1 MTEAIDFA
9 AKTPLYIGLLFGGQ
23 SGEHDV
29 SITSARAIASALQAN
44 PRYQIQPFYIQRN
57 GIWRSPQISQ
67 QVLAT
72 GVALSEADVLTEA
85 AFFLPPEVQQV
96 DLWFPVLHGPNGEDG
111 TVQGLLQL
119 MHRPY
124 VGNGVLAAA
133 VGMDKIAMKAIFA
146 NAGLPQVKYVALN
159 RWQWLQDQ
167 SAWIEHIESTLG
179 YPCFVKP
186 SNLGSSVG
194 ISKVRDRQQLEEAI
208 ANATGYDPR
217 IIIEQGVIARE
228 IECAVLG
235 NEQPKASAIGEIT
248 FSSDFYDYETK
259 YTAGKADLII
269 PSQLPETVAQAVQ
282 SMAVKAFQTVA
293 GSGLARVDFFYVEAT
308 GTVLINEINTFP
320 GFTALSMYP
329 KLWEYSGIPFN
340 QLCDRLIELAIERHR
355 DLERP
360 DSGKS

>member
-1 MTEAIDFA
+1 MMDMSNLA
-9 AKTPLYIGLLFGGQ
+9 AKSPLYVGLLFGGQ

-29 SITSARAIASALQAN
+29 SITSAKAIASALSQN
-44 PRYQIQPFYIQRN
+44 PRYQVQPFYIQRD
-57 GIWRSPQISQ
+57 GTWRSPDLSQ
-67 QVLAT
+67 QVLDS
-72 GVALSEADVLTEA
+72 GKGLQDSELLTNA
-85 AFFLPPEVQQV
+85 AFFLPMEVQQV

-119 MHRPY
+119 MHKPY
-124 VGNGVLAAA
+124 VGNGVLASS

-159 RWQWLQDQ
+159 RWQWQQDEQ
-167 SAWIEHIESTLG
+167 AWSEHIEATLG

-194 ISKVRDRQQLEEAI
+194 ISKVRDRQQLQEAI
-208 ANATGYDPR
+208 ASATSYDPR
-217 IIIEQGVIARE
+217 IIIEQGVTARE

-248 FSSDFYDYETK
+248 FTSDFYDYETK
-259 YTAGKADLII
+259 YTAGMANLII
-269 PSQLPETVAQAVQ
+269 PSELPDNVTQAVQ

-320 GFTALSMYP
+320 GFTSLSMYP
-329 KLWEYSGIPFN
+329 KLWEYSGIPFTE
-340 QLCDRLIELAIERHR
+340 LCDRLVELA
-355 DLERP
+355 LE
-360 DSGKS
+360 KYN

>member
-1 MTEAIDFA
+1 MTAVSIDLK
-9 AKTPLYIGLLFGGQ
+9 AKSPLYVGLLFGGQ

-29 SITSARAIASALQAN
+29 SITSARAIASALNQN
-44 PRYQIQPFYIQRN
+44 SRYKLQPFYIQRD
-57 GIWRSPQISQ
+57 GTWRSPDVSQ
-67 QVLAT
+67 QVLDL
-72 GVALSEADVLTEA
+72 GKALEGSEILTNA
-85 AFFLPPEVQQV
+85 AFFLPTEVQQV

-119 MHRPY
+119 MHKHY
-124 VGNGVLAAA
+124 VGNGVLASS

-146 NAGLPQVKYVALN
+146 NAGLPQVKYVAIN
-159 RWQWLQDQ
+159 RWQWQQDEL
-167 SAWIEHIESTLG
+167 AWSEHIEATLG

-194 ISKVRDRQQLEEAI
+194 ISKVRDRQQLKEAI
-208 ANATGYDPR
+208 ARATNYDPR
-217 IIIEQGVIARE
+217 IIIEQGVTARE

-235 NEQPKASAIGEIT
+235 NEQPQASAIGEIT
-248 FSSDFYDYETK
+248 FNSDFYDYETK

-269 PSQLPETVAQAVQ
+269 PSQLPDNVTQAVQ

-320 GFTALSMYP
+320 GFTSLSMYP
-329 KLWEYSGIPFN
+329 KLWEYSGVPFTE
-340 QLCDRLIELAIERHR
+340 LCDRLIDLAFERYY
-355 DLERP
+355 
-360 DSGKS
+360 

>member
-1 MTEAIDFA
+1 MTAVSIDLK
-9 AKTPLYIGLLFGGQ
+9 AKSPLYVGLLFGGQ

-29 SITSARAIASALQAN
+29 SITSARAIASALNQN
-44 PRYQIQPFYIQRN
+44 SRYKLQPFYIQRD
-57 GIWRSPQISQ
+57 GTWRSPDVSQ
-67 QVLAT
+67 QVLDL
-72 GVALSEADVLTEA
+72 GKALEGSEILTNA
-85 AFFLPPEVQQV
+85 AFFLPTEVQQV

-119 MHRPY
+119 MHKPY
-124 VGNGVLAAA
+124 VGNGVLASS

-146 NAGLPQVKYVALN
+146 NAGLPQVKYVAIN
-159 RWQWLQDQ
+159 RWQWQHDEL
-167 SAWIEHIESTLG
+167 AWSEHIEATLG

-194 ISKVRDRQQLEEAI
+194 ISKVRDRPQLKEAI
-208 ANATGYDPR
+208 ARATNYDPR
-217 IIIEQGVIARE
+217 IIIEQGVTARE

-235 NEQPKASAIGEIT
+235 NEQPQASAIGEIT
-248 FSSDFYDYETK
+248 FNSDFYDYETK

-269 PSQLPETVAQAVQ
+269 PSQLPDNVTQAVQ

-320 GFTALSMYP
+320 GFTSLSMYP
-329 KLWEYSGIPFN
+329 KLWEYSGVPFTE
-340 QLCDRLIELAIERHR
+340 LCDRLIDLAFERYY
-355 DLERP
+355 
-360 DSGKS
+360 

>member
-1 MTEAIDFA
+1 MTVVSD
-9 AKTPLYIGLLFGGQ
+9 KTSLNIGLLFGGQ

-29 SITSARAIASALQAN
+29 SITSARAIASALSQN
-44 PRYQIQPFYIQRN
+44 SRYQVQPFYIQRD
-57 GIWRSPQISQ
+57 GTWRSPNISQ
-67 QVLAT
+67 QVLSCGKSLPDSELLT
-72 GVALSEADVLTEA
+72 GA
-85 AFFLPPEVQQV
+85 AFFLPAEVQQI

-119 MHRPY
+119 MHKPY
-124 VGNGVLAAA
+124 VGNGVLASS

-159 RWQWLQDQ
+159 RWQWQQ
-167 SAWIEHIESTLG
+167 EQQEWSEHIEVTLG

-194 ISKVRDRQQLEEAI
+194 ISKVRDRQQLQEAI
-208 ANATGYDPR
+208 ASATSYDPR

-235 NEQPKASAIGEIT
+235 NEQPQASAIGEIT
-248 FSSDFYDYETK
+248 FNSDFYDYETK
-259 YTAGKADLII
+259 YTAGMANLII
-269 PSQLPETVAQAVQ
+269 PSQLPDHVVQAVQ
-282 SMAVKAFQTVA
+282 AMAVKAFQTVG
-293 GSGLARVDFFYVEAT
+293 GSGLARVDFFYVETT

-329 KLWEYSGIPFN
+329 KLWEYSGIPFTE
-340 QLCDRLIELAIERHR
+340 LCDRLVDLAIKKYH
-355 DLERP
+355 
-360 DSGKS
+360 GN

>member
-1 MTEAIDFA
+1 MTNVSIDLA
-9 AKTPLYIGLLFGGQ
+9 AKSPLYVGLLFGGQ

-29 SITSARAIASALQAN
+29 SITSAKAIASALSQN

-57 GIWRSPQISQ
+57 GTWRSPDISQ
-67 QVLAT
+67 QVLT
-72 GVALSEADVLTEA
+72 SGESLKEAEMLVSD
-85 AFFLPPEVQQV
+85 AFFLPTEVQQI

-119 MHRPY
+119 MHKPY
-124 VGNGVLAAA
+124 VGNGVLASS

-159 RWQWLQDQ
+159 LWQWQQDEQ
-167 SAWIEHIESTLG
+167 AWSEHIEATLG

-194 ISKVRDRQQLEEAI
+194 ISKVRDRQQLQEAI
-208 ANATGYDPR
+208 ASATSYDPR

-235 NEQPKASAIGEIT
+235 NEQPQASAIGEIT
-248 FSSDFYDYETK
+248 FNSDFYDYETK

-269 PSQLPETVAQAVQ
+269 PSQLSENVTKAVQ

-320 GFTALSMYP
+320 GFTSLSMYP
-329 KLWEYSGIPFN
+329 KLWEYSGIPFVE
-340 QLCDRLIELAIERHR
+340 LCDRLIELA
-355 DLERP
+355 LQ
-360 DSGKS
+360 KY

>member
-1 MTEAIDFA
+1 MTNVSIDLA
-9 AKTPLYIGLLFGGQ
+9 AKSPLYVGLLFGGQ

-29 SITSARAIASALQAN
+29 SITSAKAISSALSQN

-57 GIWRSPQISQ
+57 GTWRSPDISQ
-67 QVLAT
+67 QVLT
-72 GVALSEADVLTEA
+72 SGESLKEAEMLVNA
-85 AFFLPPEVQQV
+85 AFFLPTEVQQI

-119 MHRPY
+119 MHKPY
-124 VGNGVLAAA
+124 VGNGVLASS

-159 RWQWLQDQ
+159 LWQWQQDEQ
-167 SAWIEHIESTLG
+167 AWSEHIEATLG

-194 ISKVRDRQQLEEAI
+194 ISKVRDRQQLQEAI
-208 ANATGYDPR
+208 ASATSYDPR

-235 NEQPKASAIGEIT
+235 NEQPQASAIGEIT
-248 FSSDFYDYETK
+248 FNSDFYDYETK
-259 YTAGKADLII
+259 YTAGKANLII
-269 PSQLPETVAQAVQ
+269 PSQLSENVTKAVQ

-308 GTVLINEINTFP
+308 ETVLINEINTFP
-320 GFTALSMYP
+320 GFTSLSMYP
-329 KLWEYSGIPFN
+329 KLWEYSGIPFVE
-340 QLCDRLIELAIERHR
+340 LCDRLIELA
-355 DLERP
+355 LE
-360 DSGKS
+360 KY

>member
-1 MTEAIDFA
+1 MAVVSDKA
-9 AKTPLYIGLLFGGQ
+9 SLNIGLLFGGQ

-29 SITSARAIASALQAN
+29 SITSAKAIASALSQN
-44 PRYQIQPFYIQRN
+44 SRYQVQPFYIQRD
-57 GIWRSPQISQ
+57 GTWRSPNVSQ
-67 QVLAT
+67 QVLSSGKGLTNLELLT
-72 GVALSEADVLTEA
+72 GA

-119 MHRPY
+119 MHKPY
-124 VGNGVLAAA
+124 VGNGVLASS

-159 RWQWLQDQ
+159 RWQWQQDQ
-167 SAWIEHIESTLG
+167 EEWSEHIEVTLG

-194 ISKVRDRQQLEEAI
+194 ISKVRDRQQLQEAI
-208 ANATGYDPR
+208 ATATRYDPR
-217 IIIEQGVIARE
+217 IIIEQGVTARE

-235 NEQPKASAIGEIT
+235 NEQPQASAIGEIT
-248 FSSDFYDYETK
+248 FKSDFYDYETK
-259 YTAGKADLII
+259 YTAGMADLII
-269 PSQLPETVAQAVQ
+269 PSNLPNNVAQTVQ

-293 GSGLARVDFFYVEAT
+293 GSGLARVDFFYVETT

-320 GFTALSMYP
+320 GFTSLSMYP
-329 KLWEYSGIPFN
+329 KLWEYSGIPFTE
-340 QLCDRLIELAIERHR
+340 LCDRLVDLAIAKHNY
-355 DLERP
+355 
-360 DSGKS
+360 S

>member
-1 MTEAIDFA
+1 MTGISIDLK
-9 AKTPLYIGLLFGGQ
+9 AKSPLYVGLLFGGQ

-29 SITSARAIASALQAN
+29 SITSAKAIASALNQN
-44 PRYQIQPFYIQRN
+44 SRYKVQPFYIQRD
-57 GIWRSPQISQ
+57 GTWRSPDVSQ
-67 QVLAT
+67 KVLDA
-72 GVALSEADVLTEA
+72 GKGLQDSELLTNA
-85 AFFLPPEVQQV
+85 AFFLPTEVQQI

-119 MHRPY
+119 MHKPY
-124 VGNGVLAAA
+124 VGNGVLASS

-159 RWQWLQDQ
+159 RWQWQQDEQ
-167 SAWIEHIESTLG
+167 AWSEHIEATLG

-194 ISKVRDRQQLEEAI
+194 ISKVRDRQQLQEAI
-208 ANATGYDPR
+208 ASATSYDPR
-217 IIIEQGVIARE
+217 IIIEQGVTARE

-235 NEQPKASAIGEIT
+235 NEQPQASAIGEIT
-248 FSSDFYDYETK
+248 FTSDFYDYETK
-259 YTAGKADLII
+259 YTAGLADLII
-269 PSQLPETVAQAVQ
+269 PSKLPDNVTQAVQ

-320 GFTALSMYP
+320 GFTSLSMYP
-329 KLWEYSGIPFN
+329 KLWEYSGIPFTE
-340 QLCDRLIELAIERHR
+340 LCDRLVELA
-355 DLERP
+355 LERP
-360 DSGKS
+360 V